1 MEECIKCG
9 SPLNDEIWK
18 TDGLEFEEYICS
30 NNKCCAVHTINIIR
44 WDDDGR
50 RKEECVDIERLWDT
64 LEFSYIWEEGLKP
77 IAKINPMDSEGKY
90 IYLDSKNNIEF
101 DAQELCH
108 FIEYGAV
115 WSIQYIF
122 KFF

>member
-77 IAKINPMDSEGKY
+77 IA
-90 IYLDSKNNIEF
+90 
-101 DAQELCH
+101 AQELSFTRLEYHQFC
-108 FIEYGAV
+108 FITPINPEIHLLLGFYAR
-115 WSIQYIF
+115 
-122 KFF
+122 